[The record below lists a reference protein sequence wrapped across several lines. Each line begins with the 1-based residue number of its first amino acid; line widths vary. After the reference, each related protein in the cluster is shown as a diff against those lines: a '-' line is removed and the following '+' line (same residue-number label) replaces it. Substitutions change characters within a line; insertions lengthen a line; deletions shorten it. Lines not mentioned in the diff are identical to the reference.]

1 MNSDLVSLTAVDLLG
16 GYRAGDFTPT
26 EVTAAILDR
35 IDALEPQLNAF
46 YRVERDYAES
56 TAAASTERYRSGTAT
71 GLIDGVPLTVKENIA
86 TVGTPLT
93 GGTAAGRDNPPATVD
108 GPTAALAAGA
118 GGVRLG
124 KTTMPDYGMLSSGV
138 SSLHG
143 ITRSPFDNSLTVG
156 GSSAGAGASAAARLG
171 PLHIGSDIGGS
182 LRLPAG
188 WLGLATLKPSFGL
201 VPVDPPFMGRCIG
214 PIARTVDDVALAM
227 SVLAQPDSRD
237 FTQVGRTD
245 LDWSLVSDR
254 PLDDTD
260 ISRLRIGVH
269 VEAGAGLET
278 TPDVA
283 EAVLAAAK
291 IFERAGAS
299 VEVIRSFLTPEL
311 LDGFDTFFSARS
323 RNDIVNLSPEK
334 RAVVLPFILDWA
346 LGGDEPT
353 GVDILAAYQSLQTL
367 RATTIAATA
376 PYDIVLSPVAP
387 VAAFPAEWPMPS
399 NDPRR
404 SMHHIAY
411 TMPYNFSEQPAASV
425 NCGFTADGRTIGL
438 QLAGGRF
445 EDVAVLQVTKWFEAN
460 RGVDAT
466 PVWPL

>member
-1 MNSDLVSLTAVDLLG
+1 MATEFISHTAVELLA
-16 GYRAGDFTPT
+16 GYRAGAFTPT
-26 EVTAAILDR
+26 EVTAQILDR
-35 IDALEPQLNAF
+35 IDALEPRLNAF
-46 YRVERDYAES
+46 YRVERDYAEA
-56 TAAASTERYRSGTAT
+56 TAAESTERYRAGTAT
-71 GLIDGVPLTVKENIA
+71 GAIDGVPLTIKENIA

-108 GPTAALAAGA
+108 GPTAAFAAEA

-143 ITRSPFDNSLTVG
+143 ITRSPWDLSLTVG
-156 GSSAGAGASAAARLG
+156 GSSSGAGASAAARLG
-171 PLHIGSDIGGS
+171 PIHLGSDIGGS

-188 WLGLATLKPSFGL
+188 WLGLATLKPTFGL

-227 SVLAQPDSRD
+227 AVIAQPDSRD

-245 LDWSLVSDR
+245 LDWALVGDR
-254 PLDDTD
+254 PLDDITG
-260 ISRLRIGVH
+260 LRVAVH
-269 VEAGAGLET
+269 VDAGAGLET
-278 TPDVA
+278 TPEVA

-291 IFERAGAS
+291 VFERAGAT
-299 VEVIRSFLTPEL
+299 VEVIPSFLTPEL

-323 RNDIVNLSPEK
+323 RSDITNLSPEK

-353 GVDILAAYQSLQTL
+353 GVDILDAYQSLQSL
-367 RATTIAATA
+367 RSTTIAATA
-376 PYDIVLSPVAP
+376 PYDVVLSPVSP

-425 NCGFTADGRTIGL
+425 NCGFTTDGRTIGL

-445 EDVAVLQVTKWFEAN
+445 EDVAVLRIAKWFEAN
-460 RGVDAT
+460 RPTDAV